1 MNNSEDPITNGD
13 KIIIETEKINIKKN
27 INKENNNEQVQEI
40 ELEARKVEI
49 IQNEDELQKSEEEV
63 ETKNQNNSTKEL
75 TKKEQ
80 YLKFVKDAE
89 DNCDKCP
96 LRCLACIPI
105 CIGYGCL
112 AFYDYITY
120 LIVPLC
126 YCLFYCFSFLCNSCK
141 NVISTYQ
148 VEEEISFSGAFT
160 SENEIKL
167 HINEEGGAFHLTE
180 ILCFSYFSAC
190 VKRYFCFLF
199 VLINHILVPILQSW
213 KRAKKCCLKSKIE
226 ELYDERIKQ
235 IEEESKYKGYEQIE
249 TQIEV

>member
-1 MNNSEDPITNGD
+1 MNYSEVPITNGE
-13 KIIIETEKINIKKN
+13 KIIVETETINIKK
-27 INKENNNEQVQEI
+27 IKKENNQEKVQEI
-40 ELEARKVEI
+40 ELATRKVEI
-49 IQNEDELQKSEEEV
+49 KQNENEIQKPEEEA
-63 ETKNQNNSTKEL
+63 ETKNQNKEL
-75 TKKEQ
+75 TKKEK
-80 YLKFVKDAE
+80 YIKYVKDAE

-112 AFYDYITY
+112 AFFDYITY
-120 LIVPLC
+120 LFVPWC
-126 YCLFYCFSFLCNSCK
+126 YCLFYCFSFICNSCK

-148 VEEEISFSGAFT
+148 VEEEIGFSGAFT

-167 HINEEGGAFHLTE
+167 HINEEGGALHLTE

-213 KRAKKCCLKSKIE
+213 KRAKKCCLESKIE
-226 ELYDERIKQ
+226 QLYDERIKQ
-235 IEEESKYKGYEQIE
+235 IEEESKYKGYDQVE

>member
-1 MNNSEDPITNGD
+1 MNYSEVPITNGE
-13 KIIIETEKINIKKN
+13 KIIVETETINIKK
-27 INKENNNEQVQEI
+27 IKKENNQEKVQEI
-40 ELEARKVEI
+40 ELATRKVEI
-49 IQNEDELQKSEEEV
+49 KQNENEIQKPEEEA
-63 ETKNQNNSTKEL
+63 ETKNQNKEL
-75 TKKEQ
+75 TKKEK
-80 YLKFVKDAE
+80 YIKYVKDAE

-112 AFYDYITY
+112 AFFDYITY
-120 LIVPLC
+120 LFVPWC
-126 YCLFYCFSFLCNSCK
+126 YCLFYYFSFICNSCK

-148 VEEEISFSGAFT
+148 VEEEIGFSGAFT

-167 HINEEGGAFHLTE
+167 HINEEGGALHLTE

-213 KRAKKCCLKSKIE
+213 KRAKKCCLESKIE
-226 ELYDERIKQ
+226 QLYDERIKQ
-235 IEEESKYKGYEQIE
+235 IEEESKYKGYDQIE

>member
-13 KIIIETEKINIKKN
+13 KIIIEAETIKIKKKN
-27 INKENNNEQVQEI
+27 NENNNEQVQEI
-40 ELEARKVEI
+40 ELATRNVQI
-49 IQNEDELQKSEEEV
+49 IKNENELQNSIDEV
-63 ETKNQNNSTKEL
+63 ETKNQNDSTKEM
-75 TKKEQ
+75 TKKEK
-80 YLKFVKDAE
+80 YLKYVKDAE
-89 DNCDKCP
+89 DSCEKCP

-112 AFYDYITY
+112 AFFDYITY
-120 LIVPLC
+120 LFVPMC

-141 NVISTYQ
+141 NILSTYQ
-148 VEEEISFSGAFT
+148 VEEEIGFSGAFT

-213 KRAKKCCLKSKIE
+213 KRAKKCFMDSKIE
-226 ELYDERIKQ
+226 ELYDERVKQ
-235 IEEESKYKGYEQIE
+235 IEEESKYKGYDQIE